1 VTVDELKKER
11 LEWLKHEYERASVR
25 YNELYASIWTI
36 FNYMAI
42 VAGAIFSLSSDQLPL
57 DIRIIA
63 AMVPLGIWYLGAYKP
78 LNRYGENVI
87 ESLTRIESCV
97 GDLIFVNPDP
107 DAHGGMPACKPS
119 HYTSFAQFRKKNKAL
134 RVSTIATWFAWGILI
149 VVAVLIFLRA
159 AGHPLPSILVAR

>member
-1 VTVDELKKER
+1 VTVDDLKKER

-42 VAGAIFSLSSDQLPL
+42 VAGAIFSLSGDQLPL
-57 DIRIIA
+57 DVRIIA
-63 AMVPLGIWYLGAYKP
+63 AMVPLGIWYVGAYKP

-97 GDLIFVNPDP
+97 GELIFVNPDP
-107 DAHGGMPACKPS
+107 DGHAAMPACKPN
-119 HYTSFAQFRKKNKAL
+119 HYTSFAEFRKKNKPL
-134 RVSTIATWFAWGILI
+134 RVSTMTTWLAWGILAI
-149 VVAVLIFLRA
+149 VAILVLLRA
-159 AGHPLPSILVAR
+159 AGHPLPSILAR